1 MISICCAIVLYKMQ
15 LSESPAFQS
24 AYAQIGTHHKI
35 RLFIFDN
42 SPDADSNHRN
52 YPDIRYDHCPDNK
65 GLGYAYNAAARYA
78 SKEKLDW
85 LLLLDQDTILPDGF
99 FDSYIDAISAHPD
112 LQLFVPQVFLPK
124 GTEFSPF
131 RRWKAQKNPLS
142 PGRIYPIKHYLL
154 INSGLCVKLSL
165 FERSGGYDERI
176 WLDLADTQ
184 FVRKLWHSGER
195 YFYLLP
201 CKCFQNFSNEQTD
214 IEKLQSRFEIYLECG
229 KNCKFLDFPDW
240 AFRQYC
246 VISHT
251 LSLTIRTRKISF
263 LTKSITKYWMR
274 R

>member
-1 MISICCAIVLYKMQ
+1 MLIMQPPGMRARKNWTGCCFWI
-15 LSESPAFQS
+15 
-24 AYAQIGTHHKI
+24 KI
-35 RLFIFDN
+35 RFYRMVFSIVTSMQFLLIRICNFSF
-42 SPDADSNHRN
+42 HRSFS
-52 YPDIRYDHCPDNK
+52 RK
-65 GLGYAYNAAARYA
+65 VR
-78 SKEKLDW
+78 S
-85 LLLLDQDTILPDGF
+85 
-99 FDSYIDAISAHPD
+99 
-112 LQLFVPQVFLPK
+112 FL
-124 GTEFSPF
+124 PF

-176 WLDLADTQ
+176 WLDFADTQ

-201 CKCFQNFSNEQTD
+201 CKCFQNFSNEQTN